1 MHKEYP
7 KYIFK
12 ATWMALVFS
21 AEERALLPDWSD
33 TAPEG
38 FVCPSCAHFHGA
50 EQVLAAN
57 LAPVSVPLVE
67 DDDDEDEE
75 DDEED
80 EEESVEENRVP
91 GVSPRKTFL
100 TDAERIMSKAETKRL
115 RKERLAALRAKAE
128 Q

>member
-57 LAPVSVPLVE
+57 LAPISVPLVE
-67 DDDDEDEE
+67 DDDDE
-75 DDEED
+75 ED
-80 EEESVEENRVP
+80 EDESVEENHIP